1 MCSCITKK
9 LFKVILNLY
18 TCIQLT
24 FTQPNIKRQNY
35 IKVTGKK
42 LVRQTCVN
50 SVPVW
55 FHSRKSL
62 RRTGHFSLGLIFR
75 LLGFMPLLV

>member
-9 LFKVILNLY
+9 LFKIILNLY
-18 TCIQLT
+18 TSMQHT
-24 FTQPNIKRQNY
+24 STQHNIKRQNY

-42 LVRQTCVN
+42 LVHQTCIN

-55 FHSRKSL
+55 FHSRK
-62 RRTGHFSLGLIFR
+62 
-75 LLGFMPLLV
+75 

>member
-9 LFKVILNLY
+9 LFKIILNLY
-18 TCIQLT
+18 TCIQHT
-24 FTQPNIKRQNY
+24 STQPNIKRQNY
-35 IKVTGKK
+35 IKVPGKN

-55 FHSRKSL
+55 FHSRK
-62 RRTGHFSLGLIFR
+62 
-75 LLGFMPLLV
+75 